1 MFYITE
7 YAEDID
13 NCLTQLEGCFQL
25 LLPSPEDF
33 DVLEPSSPQPGP
45 SNISLEKPA
54 SSGSPSTNSPTDEQ
68 GPQLEQKPPSSQ
80 ASGIIKDEAIGRV
93 NESRTGENSCHF
105 DSGSSNT
112 KKANNDRTPKTLK
125 GIVIEDNEVPSTSKG
140 MANEDNTIPST
151 SKGIAIEDN
160 VVPSTSKGM
169 TNEDSAIPST
179 SKGMANK
186 DNAIPSTTK
195 GMANEDISIP
205 CTSKGFAIEDNAIPS
220 TSKGMANEDIAIPS
234 TSKGIAIED
243 NVIPSTSKGG
253 NACGDPYGQSEDDDE
268 DAYDEEDDNDDDD
281 EKDDDEDDNDDDE
294 DDDEDDDFEE
304 VPDLKGEDEGE
315 GAGGAGDFMQ
325 QHGLGSMHYEI
336 SINLLPEIIDVHED
350 DDNTDILT
358 NLEDMCL
365 LVEGKYLPAAA
376 RWLEVRNNI
385 YYSTYTYL

>member
-45 SNISLEKPA
+45 SNISLEKPV
-54 SSGSPSTNSPTDEQ
+54 SSESPLTNSPTDEQ

-80 ASGIIKDEAIGRV
+80 VSGISKDEAIGSV

-112 KKANNDRTPKTLK
+112 KKANDDRTSKTSK

-140 MANEDNTIPST
+140 MSNKDNAIPSTSKGMSNKDNAIPST

-169 TNEDSAIPST
+169 ANEDSAIPST
-179 SKGMANK
+179 SKGMSNK
-186 DNAIPSTTK
+186 
-195 GMANEDISIP
+195 
-205 CTSKGFAIEDNAIPS
+205 DNAIPS
-220 TSKGMANEDIAIPS
+220 TSKGITIEDNAVPS
-234 TSKGIAIED
+234 TSRGGIASED
-243 NVIPSTSKGG
+243 SY
-253 NACGDPYGQSEDDDE
+253 AQSEDDDE
-268 DAYDEEDDNDDDD
+268 DAYDEDDDDDD
-281 EKDDDEDDNDDDE
+281 EKDDNDE

-304 VPDLKGEDEGE
+304 VPDLEEEDE

-350 DDNTDILT
+350 HDNTDILT

-376 RWLEVRNNI
+376 RWLEVRNKI